1 MNSHDRRKRVLLELV
16 VLRGHS
22 KELRRQVCHEHSV
35 MMVRNRL
42 SKGGVVIGW
51 LVSELDG

>member
-1 MNSHDRRKRVLLELV
+1 MNSQDGRNRVLLELI
-16 VLRGHS
+16 VLRGQS
-22 KELRRQVCHEHSV
+22 KELRRQVCHAHSV

-51 LVSELDG
+51 LVSELDE